1 MHFSLQHGAPP
12 KLHLQVGEAVLN
24 STSKAYPEEE
34 EGVKAEVK
42 TPLRLELTNAK
53 KICQI
58 YAPTGEIQKGHQVQT
73 RLFSVS
79 KQTKPNVGKSLQV
92 AAKPFGSVDSSA

>member
-1 MHFSLQHGAPP
+1 METKLMHFSLQHGAPP

-53 KICQI
+53 KNLPDIR
-58 YAPTGEIQKGHQVQT
+58 ANP
-73 RLFSVS
+73 
-79 KQTKPNVGKSLQV
+79 
-92 AAKPFGSVDSSA
+92 